1 MRRHSLQIQT
11 KSCGK
16 LLSHSRQGEMKLL
29 VCSNIYIS
37 PVYINKT
44 VSLLSTSIRPIPSF
58 TIMTWL
64 NQRQRRVFVPS
75 ARNLV
80 LFQGGTI
87 CWTNTGFLIFT
98 ILSFGKN
105 HRLTSARRK
114 LGGNMWRL
122 PSRVLLQ
129 LHHSHQGMSPIWLF
143 NPTTST
149 PRKVCQQTCLNAVI
163 ASYLCH
169 RCFGGKVGVV
179 RPVEDEE
186 KTLGF
191 FGLKEKTFQSP
202 HYNCMYFGL
211 LMVQKSGN
219 QLPGL
224 YENMSCPRPVTV
236 VKVRARILVF
246 FFGGGGF
253 RIKQKTRANEATTNT
268 QRLFLDNSCHLY

>member
-37 PVYINKT
+37 PVYINQT

-64 NQRQRRVFVPS
+64 NQRRVFVPS

-98 ILSFGKN
+98 ILSFGKIIA
-105 HRLTSARRK
+105 SQARAENSGEICDGFPGRV
-114 LGGNMWRL
+114 
-122 PSRVLLQ
+122 VLLR
-129 LHHSHQGMSPIWLF
+129 LHHSHQGMSPILLF
-143 NPTTST
+143 NPTKST
-149 PRKVCQQTCLNAVI
+149 PRKVCQQTFLNAVI

-169 RCFGGKVGVV
+169 RCFRVV

-186 KTLGF
+186 
-191 FGLKEKTFQSP
+191 
-202 HYNCMYFGL
+202 
-211 LMVQKSGN
+211 
-219 QLPGL
+219 
-224 YENMSCPRPVTV
+224 
-236 VKVRARILVF
+236 
-246 FFGGGGF
+246 
-253 RIKQKTRANEATTNT
+253 
-268 QRLFLDNSCHLY
+268 